1 MEAGEAIGRLLE
13 PGGSAD
19 PYPIYAALRK
29 HGPVARLDDRL
40 FVASGYSVITEL
52 LRDPRMRVQD
62 EDYVRRVVPG
72 WEPGEAERALMASL
86 LQVNPPDHTRLRRVV
101 SGAFTPRRVAQMR
114 DAVQTQA
121 QKHTAYLGHL
131 LGSGEPVDFM
141 ADFAFPLPVRVI
153 CALLG
158 VPVTEQAWFREQA
171 TALTAILEYR
181 FSESELDSANRA
193 ATDLAAYFGEL
204 VQRRRAEPTDDL
216 TSALAAAD
224 EEYSGTE
231 VLSTLILLLVAG
243 FETTTNL
250 LGNGL
255 VVLMDHPEA
264 ADALRTD
271 EGLAERYVEELL
283 RFDAPVQ
290 LTSRWCHEAVTV
302 AGTPIPAYA
311 EIMLLLGAGNRDPE
325 RFEDPDA
332 FNPLR
337 DAIQPL
343 SFGAGAHYCLG
354 AALARMEAQIAFP
367 LLLNRFPTLRL
378 ADGAQRRDRLTLR
391 GYASLPVALA

>member
-13 PGGSAD
+13 PGGTAD
-19 PYPIYAALRK
+19 PYPIYAALRT

-62 EDYVRRVVPG
+62 VDYVRRVVPG
-72 WEPGEAERALMASL
+72 WEPGEAERALMATV

-101 SGAFTPRRVAQMR
+101 AGAFTPRRIAQMR
-114 DAVQTQA
+114 GAVQAQA
-121 QKHTAYLGHL
+121 EKLTNYLAHL
-131 LGSGEPVDFM
+131 LAGAGSVDFM

-158 VPVTEQAWFREQA
+158 VPVSEQTWFREQA

-193 ATDLAAYFGEL
+193 ATELTAYFDDL
-204 VQRRRAEPTDDL
+204 VKRRRAQPTDDL
-216 TSALAAAD
+216 TSALIAAG
-224 EEYSGTE
+224 EQYSQTE
-231 VLSTLILLLVAG
+231 LLATLILLLVAG

-255 VVLMDHPEA
+255 VVLLDRPEA
-264 ADALRTD
+264 ADALRAD
-271 EGLAERYVEELL
+271 DSLAERYVEELL

-290 LTSRWCHEAVTV
+290 VTSRWCREAVTV
-302 AGTPIPAYA
+302 AGTRIPADA
-311 EIMLLLGAGNRDPE
+311 EVMLLLGAGNRDPE
-325 RFEDPDA
+325 RFEDADA
-332 FNPLR
+332 FDPLR
-337 DAIQPL
+337 EPFQPL

-354 AALARMEAQIAFP
+354 AALARMEAQLAFP

-391 GYASLPVALA
+391 GYTSLPVALA

>member
-193 ATDLAAYFGEL
+193 AIDLTAYFREL
-204 VQRRRAEPTDDL
+204 VERRRAEPTDDL
-216 TSALAAAD
+216 TSALVAAD
-224 EEYSGTE
+224 EEYSETE
-231 VLSTLILLLVAG
+231 VLATLTLLLVAG

-255 VVLMDHPEA
+255 VVLLDHPEA
-264 ADALRTD
+264 AAALRGD
-271 EGLAERYVEELL
+271 ESLAERYVEELL

-290 LTSRWCHEAVTV
+290 LTPRWCQEAVTV

-325 RFEDPDA
+325 RFQDPDA

-391 GYASLPVALA
+391 GYASLPVTLA

>member
-1 MEAGEAIGRLLE
+1 
-13 PGGSAD
+13 
-19 PYPIYAALRK
+19 
-29 HGPVARLDDRL
+29 
-40 FVASGYSVITEL
+40 
-52 LRDPRMRVQD
+52 
-62 EDYVRRVVPG
+62 
-72 WEPGEAERALMASL
+72 
-86 LQVNPPDHTRLRRVV
+86 
-101 SGAFTPRRVAQMR
+101 
-114 DAVQTQA
+114 
-121 QKHTAYLGHL
+121 
-131 LGSGEPVDFM
+131 M

-181 FSESELDSANRA
+181 FNESELDSANRA
-193 ATDLAAYFGEL
+193 ATDLTAYFKEL

-216 TSALAAAD
+216 TSALVAAD
-224 EEYSGTE
+224 EEYSETE
-231 VLSTLILLLVAG
+231 VLATLILLLVAG

-290 LTSRWCHEAVTV
+290 LTSRWCQEAVTV

-311 EIMLLLGAGNRDPE
+311 EIMLLLGAGNRDPD

-343 SFGAGAHYCLG
+343 SFGAGAHYCIG

-391 GYASLPVALA
+391 GYASLPVTLA

>member
-1 MEAGEAIGRLLE
+1 
-13 PGGSAD
+13 
-19 PYPIYAALRK
+19 
-29 HGPVARLDDRL
+29 
-40 FVASGYSVITEL
+40 
-52 LRDPRMRVQD
+52 
-62 EDYVRRVVPG
+62 
-72 WEPGEAERALMASL
+72 
-86 LQVNPPDHTRLRRVV
+86 VV

-114 DAVQTQA
+114 DAVQAQA
-121 QKHTAYLGHL
+121 EKLTAYLAHL

-193 ATDLAAYFGEL
+193 AIDLTAYFREL
-204 VQRRRAEPTDDL
+204 VERRRAEPTDDL
-216 TSALAAAD
+216 TSALVAAD
-224 EEYSGTE
+224 EEYSETE
-231 VLSTLILLLVAG
+231 VLATLTLLLVAG

-255 VVLMDHPEA
+255 VVLLDHPEA
-264 ADALRTD
+264 AAALRGD
-271 EGLAERYVEELL
+271 ESLAERYVEELL

-290 LTSRWCHEAVTV
+290 LTPRWCQEAVTV

-325 RFEDPDA
+325 RFQDPDA

-391 GYASLPVALA
+391 GYASLPVTLA

>member
-1 MEAGEAIGRLLE
+1 MEAGEAIGRLLA
-13 PGGSAD
+13 PGGNVD
-19 PYPIYAALRK
+19 PYPTYAALRA
-29 HGPVARLDDRL
+29 HGPIARLDDRL
-40 FVASGYSVITEL
+40 YVASGYAAITEL

-62 EDYVRRVVPG
+62 EDYVRRMVPG
-72 WEPGEAERALMASL
+72 WEPGLAERALMATL
-86 LQVNPPDHTRLRRVV
+86 LQINPPDHTRLRRIVA
-101 SGAFTPRRVAQMR
+101 GAFTPRRVAEMR
-114 DAVQTQA
+114 GAVQAQA
-121 QKHTAYLGHL
+121 ETLTGYLAHL
-131 LGSGEPVDFM
+131 FSVGESVDFM
-141 ADFAFPLPVRVI
+141 AEFAFPLPVRII

-158 VPVTEQAWFREQA
+158 VPVGEQAWFREKA

-181 FSESELDSANRA
+181 FSGSELDSANEA
-193 ATDLAAYFGEL
+193 ATELAAYFGDL

-216 TSALAAAD
+216 TSALVAAAD
-224 EEYSGTE
+224 EYSE
-231 VLSTLILLLVAG
+231 IELLSTLVLLLVAG

-255 VVLMDHPEA
+255 VVLLGYPEA
-264 ADALRTD
+264 AAALRD
-271 EGLAERYVEELL
+271 DPGLAERYVEELL

-290 LTSRWCHEAVTV
+290 LTSRWCQEAVTV

-337 DAIQPL
+337 EATHPL
-343 SFGAGAHYCLG
+343 SFGAGAHYCIG

-391 GYASLPVALA
+391 GYASLPVTLA

>member
-204 VQRRRAEPTDDL
+204 VERRRAEPTDDL
-216 TSALAAAD
+216 TSALVAAG
-224 EEYSGTE
+224 EGYSETE

-243 FETTTNL
+243 FETTTSL

-255 VVLMDHPEA
+255 VVLLEHPEA
-264 ADALRTD
+264 AAALRAD
-271 EGLAERYVEELL
+271 ESLAERYVEELL

-290 LTSRWCHEAVTV
+290 LTMRWCQEAVTV

-391 GYASLPVALA
+391 GYASLPVTLA